1 MRGVKVL
8 LFLTL
13 TVCGLRAQEPVA
25 VDESQ
30 LRQLALEHTEPVY
43 PAIAKAAQVSGDV
56 VLQVEIG
63 TDGKVSKTV
72 ILSGPPM
79 LKQAAVDAVAK
90 WTFKPY
96 ERDGQVMP
104 VTATVTVK
112 FRLAEPVDENDRAI
126 AKEYFP
132 LFQRCSQMVT
142 QRSDVAETARV
153 CREAAQQADMFR
165 ADTRFIERRS
175 AYVFSAAALIA
186 NKEMKPALAYADK
199 AVAVVAQGHDDGS
212 GSSAAYGVRAQAKAL
227 TGDLPGA
234 DKDLDQAEEFE
245 RAALRG
251 LAGRELS
258 GAYTQNLRALLEFH
272 ARVLTAMGRK
282 DQATAKRDL
291 AEKL

>member
-1 MRGVKVL
+1 MGGVRILV
-8 LFLTL
+8 FLVIW
-13 TVCGLRAQEPVA
+13 VCGLNAQDPV
-25 VDESQ
+25 VLDESQ
-30 LRQLALEHTEPVY
+30 LRQLAIERPQPVY
-43 PAIAKAAQVSGDV
+43 PPTAKAAQVSGDV

-72 ILSGPPM
+72 ILSGPSM

-96 ERDGQVMP
+96 ERDGQVVP
-104 VTATVTVK
+104 VTATIAVK

-142 QRSDVAETARV
+142 QRSDVVETAKV
-153 CREAAQQADMFR
+153 CREAADQADRFESG
-165 ADTRFIERRS
+165 TRFIERRS

-186 NKEMKPALAYADK
+186 NKETKPALVYADK

-251 LAGRELS
+251 LAGRELT
-258 GAYTQNLRALLEFH
+258 GTYTQNLRALLEFH

-282 DQATAKRDL
+282 EQATAKRDA